1 VGPVNIH
8 DARSRLSQLIETV
21 ERGEEVTIAREGQP
35 VARLVPLRRSAPIR
49 LGVLKGMIHV
59 PDDFDAPLPPEVIAA
74 FRGE

>member
-1 VGPVNIH
+1 MGPVNIH